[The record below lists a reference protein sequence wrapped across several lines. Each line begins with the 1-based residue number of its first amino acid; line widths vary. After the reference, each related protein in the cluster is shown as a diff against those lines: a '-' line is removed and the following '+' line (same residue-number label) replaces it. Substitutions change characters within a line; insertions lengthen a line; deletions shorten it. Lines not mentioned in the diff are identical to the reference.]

1 MKINYTNEEVQ
12 TIKRFLHARLSSDY
26 NPDSKPFGHLYTYDL
41 CKCYDALTLTDDS
54 KIPRTLR
61 PASLQDRIVVGLL
74 RTLKDV
80 ATEEEDCDL

>member
-12 TIKRFLHARLSSDY
+12 TIKRFLHARLSSDC
-26 NPDSKPFGHLYTYDL
+26 NPDSKPFVYRHQYEL
-41 CKCYDALTLTDDS
+41 CKCCDALTIIDET
-54 KIPRTLR
+54 KMPRTLR

-80 ATEEEDCDL
+80 ATEEEDCDR